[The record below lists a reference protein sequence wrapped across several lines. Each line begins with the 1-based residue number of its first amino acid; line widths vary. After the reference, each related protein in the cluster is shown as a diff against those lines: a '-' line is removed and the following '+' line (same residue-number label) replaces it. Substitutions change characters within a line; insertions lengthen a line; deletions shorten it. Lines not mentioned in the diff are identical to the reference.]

1 MAGAQPMVLREQATG
16 GLLGALF
23 AEPRVQSVIPEE
35 LIVKPDMVLPG
46 RAGVK
51 QDPIEAVATVRCLR
65 RNVAAV
71 AGIAFLPGVQPD
83 ECASTR
89 LNAMNSYAA
98 PDDHLP

>member
-1 MAGAQPMVLREQATG
+1 M
-16 GLLGALF
+16 F
-23 AEPRVQSVIPEE
+23 AEPRAQSVVPEE

-46 RAGVK
+46 LAGVK
-51 QDPIEAVATVRCLR
+51 QGPIEAVATVLWLR

-71 AGIAFLPGVQPD
+71 AGIAFLPGVQPG
-83 ECASTR
+83 ECESTR